1 MKRFAAILL
10 VLLAPQSCLAGLHDC
25 VCEIVCPPN
34 GGSGT
39 LVATRADGHGLV
51 ISVAHVFEG
60 GNRAAIVCEFPAA
73 RKKYPARLLAIDE
86 SYDLAALDIPAV
98 PDVDMP
104 SAIVPARKED
114 GPFTCVGFPWNSRHA
129 VRWDRGDYIGYPQ
142 GNGTSAFAPSML
154 HTRTHVISG
163 YSGGARFN
171 RYGEYVGP
179 ISGMCGEGG
188 AYMDRTWGASGI
200 VLIRFI
206 SRFVELE
213 Q

>member
-10 VLLAPQSCLAGLHDC
+10 LLSAAPNCVAGLHDC
-25 VCEIVCPPN
+25 VCEITCPPN

-60 GNRAAIVCEFPAA
+60 GNTAAITCDFPAA
-73 RKKYPARLLAIDE
+73 RKRCRARLLAIDE
-86 SYDLAALDIPAV
+86 AYDLAALDIADAPT
-98 PDVDMP
+98 VDMP
-104 SAIVPARKED
+104 TAIVAARKDDE
-114 GPFTCVGFPWNSRHA
+114 PYTCVGFPWNSRNA
-129 VRWDRGDYIGYPQ
+129 VRWDRGNYIGYPR
-142 GNGTSAFAPSML
+142 GGVSAFAPSMF
-154 HTRTHVISG
+154 HTRTFVISG

-179 ISGMCGEGG
+179 ISGMCGDGN
-188 AYMDRTWGASGI
+188 MDRTWGASGSA
-200 VLIRFI
+200 LIRFVGQ
-206 SRFVELE
+206 FVELE